1 MNTTLPDYIVARLR
15 RPYPKGAPVVPG
27 STPVLSF
34 GNVSEATVATLGLN
48 PSRQEFLNPKGCELS
63 GEERRFETL
72 SSLGVPSLESATE
85 AELHR
90 VVNACNNY
98 FRGKPYHRWFDQ
110 LEPVLKSVGASYYDG
125 TACHIDLVQW
135 ATDPVWGKIKNRDVR
150 AKLIEED
157 APFLCNQLKVGSFK
171 LLLINGR
178 GVMQQFERMTGIKLR
193 WAGVVKGTSAASDMS
208 VGELPNGTRVVAWS
222 VNVQS
227 SRGVCSEL
235 RAALASR
242 VGELAS

>member
-1 MNTTLPDYIVARLR
+1 MNPILPDYIVARLR
-15 RPYPKGAPVVPG
+15 RPFPDGAPVVPG

-48 PSRQEFLNPKGCELS
+48 PSRQEFLNQKGRELS
-63 GEERRFETL
+63 GAERRFETL
-72 SSLGVPSLESATE
+72 SSLGVNSLESATE

-98 FRGKPYHRWFDQ
+98 FSGKPYRLWFNQ
-110 LEPVLKSVGASYYDG
+110 LEPVLKSAGASYYDG

-150 AKLIEED
+150 ATLIEED

-171 LLLINGR
+171 LLLINGS
-178 GVMQQFERMTGIKLR
+178 GVVQQFERMTGIKLR
-193 WAGVVKGTSAASDMS
+193 WAGVVKGTSAATHMS
-208 VGELPNGTRVVAWS
+208 VGVLPIGTRVVAWS
-222 VNVQS
+222 VNIQS
-227 SRGVCSEL
+227 SCGVCNEL